1 MSRARRYSE
10 CVQGLCKTRARYV
23 ADLCKKHIDRMPY
36 PCSIR
41 ARSVQ
46 LTCKKYA
53 RFMSTKMRDIAMFL
67 SDGCITI
74 DNMKAIRDDISTG
87 TRRDMTSIRPP
98 HSFPMPTSRIASDD
112 PIRRRRSPR
121 RTRMRR
127 AKNFAFDIVAEALW
141 PTRCAICDKPG
152 FVVCDDC
159 SEHIDYIDVLSS
171 CPRCGSPYG
180 SVQCCECNDVA
191 IDAIGLDSF
200 PFDRLASAVRIDDD
214 SKRLVTVYKDHDEHR
229 LAPLI
234 AKTMSRYIN
243 PDWIDDANNTE
254 SDQTFITFIP
264 ATAEALNRRGFD
276 HMEKIAELVAKYAHL
291 RSLSVFERPKSLD
304 QRKLNRR
311 ERAENMKQKFQ
322 IRADVELPSKLI
334 VIDDICTTGSTM
346 FGAALSLREGGC
358 EKLFGLTFGK
368 VC

>member
-1 MSRARRYSE
+1 
-10 CVQGLCKTRARYV
+10 
-23 ADLCKKHIDRMPY
+23 
-36 PCSIR
+36 
-41 ARSVQ
+41 
-46 LTCKKYA
+46 
-53 RFMSTKMRDIAMFL
+53 
-67 SDGCITI
+67 
-74 DNMKAIRDDISTG
+74 
-87 TRRDMTSIRPP
+87 
-98 HSFPMPTSRIASDD
+98 
-112 PIRRRRSPR
+112 
-121 RTRMRR
+121 
-127 AKNFAFDIVAEALW
+127 
-141 PTRCAICDKPG
+141 
-152 FVVCDDC
+152 
-159 SEHIDYIDVLSS
+159 
-171 CPRCGSPYG
+171 
-180 SVQCCECNDVA
+180 
-191 IDAIGLDSF
+191 
-200 PFDRLASAVRIDDD
+200 
-214 SKRLVTVYKDHDEHR
+214 VTVYKDHDEHR

-243 PDWIDDANNTE
+243 PDWIDDTNNAE